1 MKNKTHLK
9 RELGLAAA
17 TSIVVGNMIGSGIFT
32 SPQSLAQV
40 ANPMVTVLAWVI
52 TGLGSILLALSFANL
67 GTKYPATGGPIV
79 YTHKAFG

>member
-32 SPQSLAQV
+32 SPKTLSSVRTIEIDDRTLE
-40 ANPMVTVLAWVI
+40 
-52 TGLGSILLALSFANL
+52 ILMD
-67 GTKYPATGGPIV
+67 T
-79 YTHKAFG
+79 